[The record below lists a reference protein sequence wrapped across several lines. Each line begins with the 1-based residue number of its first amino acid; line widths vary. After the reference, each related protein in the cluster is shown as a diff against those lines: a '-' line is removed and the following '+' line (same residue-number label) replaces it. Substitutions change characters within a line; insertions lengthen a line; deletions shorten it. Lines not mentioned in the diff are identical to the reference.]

1 MSYMRNT
8 TLTVRT
14 DAELRE
20 ALDRRAEAEGKT
32 LSELVR
38 EILERAVT
46 ERPLAQRVGH
56 LRGRLRLAS
65 TGDAWRKRLRERN
78 WRS

>member
-1 MSYMRNT
+1 MRNT

-32 LSELVR
+32 VSEVVR
-38 EILERAVT
+38 EILERAVA
-46 ERPLAQRVGH
+46 ERPLAQRIGH
-56 LRGRLRLAS
+56 LRGRLRLDS
-65 TGDAWRKRLRERN
+65 TGAAWRERLRERN

>member
-1 MSYMRNT
+1 MRNT

-32 LSELVR
+32 VSEVVR
-38 EILERAVT
+38 EILERAVA
-46 ERPLAQRVGH
+46 ERPLGQRIGH
-56 LRGRLRLAS
+56 LRGRLRPAS
-65 TGDAWRKRLRERN
+65 MDGPWRERLRDRN
-78 WRS
+78 WRP